1 MNTELFYYSIAEIGI
16 SIIIG
21 VLLLFVTYKLIDR
34 LVRRKYNIK
43 LDNISFSIFSASIL
57 FSVAYLISGIKAP
70 ILNSLRMISDKPEYD
85 GSIIIDGFKYTIL
98 FLLIVIVTISLI
110 NFLSVKLFTVMT
122 KNINEFEE
130 ISKNNIAVSILTAT
144 IIISISLLVKD
155 SLYLLLDSFVP
166 YPETPRFN

>member
-70 ILNSLRMISDKPEYD
+70 ILNSLRMISDNPEYD
-85 GSIIIDGFKYTIL
+85 GSIIIDGFKYTFL
-98 FLLIVIVTISLI
+98 FLLIVIITISLI
-110 NFLSVKLFTVMT
+110 NFLSVKLFTIMT

-166 YPETPRFN
+166 YPETPKFF

>member
-34 LVRRKYNIK
+34 LVRRKYNIT

-70 ILNSLRMISDKPEYD
+70 ILNSLRMISDNPEYD
-85 GSIIIDGFKYTIL
+85 GSIVIDGFKYTFL
-98 FLLIVIVTISLI
+98 FLLIVIITISLI
-110 NFLSVKLFTVMT
+110 NFLSVKLFTIMT

-144 IIISISLLVKD
+144 IIISISLLVKE
-155 SLYLLLDSFVP
+155 SLYLLLESFVP
-166 YPETPRFN
+166 YPDVPRFF